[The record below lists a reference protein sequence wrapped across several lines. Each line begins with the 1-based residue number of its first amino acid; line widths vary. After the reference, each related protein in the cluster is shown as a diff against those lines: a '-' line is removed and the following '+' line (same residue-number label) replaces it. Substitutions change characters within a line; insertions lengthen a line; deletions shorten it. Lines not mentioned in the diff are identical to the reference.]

1 MKYVSNAFSLGM
13 LKEDCNLTVT
23 EIPEDAFNGIKENC
37 ISCVGHEDTANI
49 LGVVFNRA
57 SITLEKGDVLF
68 VAQLQGGRLP
78 EGATKLPDGFS
89 FKFLKVR
96 VWGEN

>member
-1 MKYVSNAFSLGM
+1 MKFVSNAFSLAM
-13 LKEDCNLTVT
+13 LNGNCNLSVE
-23 EIPEDAFNGIKENC
+23 EISEEVFDNVKDDC

-49 LGVVFNRA
+49 LGVVFNRT

-78 EGATKLPDGFS
+78 EGATKLPDGFK

>member
-1 MKYVSNAFSLGM
+1 MKYVSNAFSLAM
-13 LKEDCNLTVT
+13 LNGNCNLSVE
-23 EIPEDAFNGIKENC
+23 EISEEVFDNIKDDC

-78 EGATKLPDGFS
+78 EGATKLPDGFK

>member
-1 MKYVSNAFSLGM
+1 MKYVSNAFSLAM
-13 LKEDCNLTVT
+13 LNGNCNLSVE
-23 EIPEDAFNGIKENC
+23 EISEEVFDNVKDDC

-78 EGATKLPDGFS
+78 EGATKLPDGFK

>member
-23 EIPEDAFNGIKENC
+23 EISEDAFNGIKENC

-49 LGVVFNRA
+49 LGVVCNRA